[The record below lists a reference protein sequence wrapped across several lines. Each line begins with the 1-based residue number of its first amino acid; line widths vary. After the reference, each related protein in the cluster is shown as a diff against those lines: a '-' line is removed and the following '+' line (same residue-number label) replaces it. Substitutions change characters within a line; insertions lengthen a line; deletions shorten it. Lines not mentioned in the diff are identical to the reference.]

1 MLGQRLAAMVKLSE
15 RCVDGLQIQQ
25 AQLRTFLGPDR
36 SHPPRA
42 SWSVGT
48 LAATTLLIALF
59 GNQGRLSCTCA
70 SLAPVSWVS
79 TYAGPETADDGG
91 PHQIAAVGFVDLRS
105 FPSTI
110 PETPAGTSRSVSS
123 LITIA
128 ETTLPGW

>member
-1 MLGQRLAAMVKLSE
+1 VELGE

-36 SHPPRA
+36 SHPPRT

-48 LAATTLLIALF
+48 PAATTLLIAFF
-59 GNQGRLSCTCA
+59 GNQGRLGCTSA
-70 SLAPVSWVS
+70 SLAPVSRVS
-79 TYAGPETADDGG
+79 TYAAPETADDGG
-91 PHQIAAVGFVDLRS
+91 PASDSCCGIRRSSS

-128 ETTLPGW
+128 EMTLPGW